1 MVGSVSQRVRIDAEE
16 RARGPEAPVRLTAV
30 GEQRD
35 AADRAQVVS
44 NQLLTIPNALS
55 VLRLLGVPVFLWA
68 ILAERDGLALLV
80 LMLSGV
86 TDYLDG
92 KIARTFG
99 MESRLGAF
107 LDPIADRLYI
117 LTTLLGLAWREVIP
131 WWVVVVLL
139 AREVVMGVM
148 LGYLRLRGQLGLPVH
163 YVGKAA
169 TFNLLYAFPLLLLA
183 QRDDWLGRLAQPI
196 GWGFAW
202 WGICLYWL
210 AAVLYGIHA
219 RIVLRDRAARAVTP

>member
-1 MVGSVSQRVRIDAEE
+1 M
-16 RARGPEAPVRLTAV
+16 
-30 GEQRD
+30 GEQTD
-35 AADRAQVVS
+35 AADRERVVS
-44 NQLLTIPNALS
+44 NRLLTIPNALS

-68 ILAERDGLALLV
+68 IVAEHDGIALLV
-80 LMLSGV
+80 LALSGV

-117 LTTLLGLAWREVIP
+117 LTTLLGLAWRDVIP
-131 WWVVVVLL
+131 WWVVAVLL
-139 AREVVMGVM
+139 ARELVMAVM

-183 QRDDWLGRLAQPI
+183 QRDDWLGALAAPI

-202 WGICLYWL
+202 WGISLYWL

-219 RIVLRDRAARAVTP
+219 RIVLRDRTARPVAT